1 MTNRLSHK
9 PPVLTIAGSD
19 PSGGAGAQA
28 DLRTLHALG
37 CYGLSIITAL
47 TAQSTRGVEE
57 VWPLSR
63 TQVARQAEV
72 LFEDIMPDAVKI
84 GMLGDAEAARGV
96 LSALDLYDGR
106 NIVADTILLSSSG
119 KPLLAGTDTEI
130 LFEIMRRATIITPNL
145 PEARYLLGGSDA
157 EPAAMAQQL
166 SRICGG
172 TSVLL
177 KGGHGNGDTLVDIL
191 YHAPAE
197 HLIYISHARVDTPNT
212 HGTGCT
218 LSAALAGY
226 LALGHT
232 LPDAAQSAVDFV
244 HKALTD
250 GANRTLGHG
259 HGPTFFG

>member
-19 PSGGAGAQA
+19 PSGGAGMQA
-28 DLRTLHALG
+28 DLRTIHALG

-47 TAQSTRGVEE
+47 TAQSTCGVQDM
-57 VWPLSR
+57 WPLCR
-63 TQVARQAEV
+63 EQVATQANV
-72 LFEDIMPDAVKI
+72 LLADIKPAAVKI
-84 GMLGDAEAARGV
+84 GMLGNASAALGV
-96 LSALDLYDGR
+96 LDTLDLCEST
-106 NIVADTILLSSSG
+106 NVVVDTILLSSSG
-119 KPLLAGTDTEI
+119 KPLLADTDTEI

-218 LSAALAGY
+218 LSAALASY
-226 LALGHT
+226 LAFGHT
-232 LPDAAQSAVDFV
+232 LPNAAQSAVNFV